1 MNDMEKIKIAYKK
14 FKANLYFDKTQ
25 LPLRDRVVQFEQRG
39 VDDKLKELY
48 HVLMGDGN
56 WVSYEK
62 KILEAIRVLVYPKKL
77 KSIAQETMIFNADN
91 IPIEMEDAQYFI
103 DLPVAG
109 HVLGTLWVL
118 TIGLVLDKEQDGM
131 YEHSYGNRLRKTLI
145 NPNSGEITYSPGLF
159 EPYFAQYEKW
169 RDYGL
174 EKARNRLDDKQDA
187 MILTLDFKSFY
198 YSVHLEK
205 NHFENILKRVNDVQP
220 WYEKLNQFVFH
231 VIECYSN
238 KLRQAIGEN
247 ADSKIEDRNILPIG
261 FLPSNILSNWVL
273 TAFDDAISKQWN
285 PIYYG
290 RYVDD
295 IIIVDKV
302 EKNDPL
308 FKKARTKTADER
320 LTADDVIQAKL
331 VDREIFQD
339 LTKDGESINVPQNIE
354 HTYQIAEK
362 ALVCTKSAIRVQS
375 KKVRLFYFQSG
386 ATRALLDCFK
396 TKIAQNASEFR
407 SMPNMDNVLQNHNYS
422 EIFNLRNE
430 EGINKFRGVTGIDL
444 DKFVLSKFLG
454 KYRKVSGM
462 IQSQEENVF
471 EKDLMLILDERTL
484 IANYSAWERLFEILV
499 INNRFEL
506 YRKLSLRILDALT
519 KYSVPVGK
527 CTADIQTHD
536 ALLRT
541 FLSALQRT
549 AAIVW
554 NTEIEKCIKDVY
566 EKVALMYSN
575 CNDSYTFESDI
586 FLWFK
591 PETIENMR
599 KAYCRT
605 RMVNKYLL
613 PLPIDCVLANLE
625 KAEGK
630 NFSNLSD
637 IWSLWDV
644 KWLKLDAYV
653 YYPYM
658 ITPHELSFVLIC
670 NDMIRNASDILPHK
684 HQEAIN
690 KYFLMHN
697 YPYENQDMRDVFA
710 LKSIKCAP
718 MLEINNLNRKCYYTA
733 VACDAEPKNT
743 IKVAVG
749 STRLS
754 LQDFEKA
761 LDNRPNRSYARY
773 KRFAKVFDEAIH
785 QKADM
790 LVLPE
795 NFLPFEWIPIVARF
809 CANNHLAL
817 VTGVEH
823 IVVPDKAKQ
832 SRGQVYNLTVTVLPY
847 QCDEYPFASISY
859 HNKTAYSPGEQ
870 GQITGRRYSFKEG
883 NTYQLFGWHNVWFS
897 VYCCFE
903 LASIRDRSLFQTFA
917 DMVVAVEWNKDVG
930 YYSNIVESLSRDLHC
945 YCIQSNSSDYGDSRI
960 IAPKSSSEK
969 DIVKTKGGL
978 NDCILVEKLNIK
990 ALRDFQVLD
999 FPLQKQ
1005 NGAFKPSPPGSYD
1018 DTVLEAKRQ
1027 NRLAGCLEDIKNYA
1041 TENR

>member
-1 MNDMEKIKIAYKK
+1 MDDMERIMERIKIAYKK
-14 FKANLYFDKTQ
+14 FKANVYFDKTQ
-25 LPLRDRVVQFEQRG
+25 LPLRDRIVKFEEK
-39 VDDKLKELY
+39 DIDAKLKAL
-48 HVLMGDGN
+48 HDALMGSGD
-56 WVSYEK
+56 WEAYEQE
-62 KILEAIRVLVYPKKL
+62 ILKEIRVWVYPKKL

-103 DLPVAG
+103 DLPVVG
-109 HVLGTLWVL
+109 HILGTLWVL
-118 TIGLVLDKEQDGM
+118 TIGLVLDKEQDTM
-131 YEHSYGNRLRKTLI
+131 YEHSYGNRLRRTLV

-159 EPYFAQYEKW
+159 EPYFAQYERW
-169 RDYGL
+169 RDHGL
-174 EKARNRLDDKQDA
+174 EKAKKSLDDKQDA
-187 MILTLDFKSFY
+187 IILTLDFKSFY

-205 NHFENILKRVNDVQP
+205 CHFESILKCMDDVQP
-220 WYEKLNQFVFH
+220 WHEKLNQFVFH

-238 KLRQAIGEN
+238 KLRQAIGES
-247 ADSKIEDRNILPIG
+247 AEPRIEDRNVMPIG

-273 TAFDDAISKQWN
+273 MTFDNAINDDWN
-285 PIYYG
+285 PVYYG

-308 FKKARTKTADER
+308 YQKAREETTEER
-320 LTADDVIQAKL
+320 LTADYIIQRKL
-331 VDREIFQD
+331 VDRGIFRD
-339 LTKDGESINVPQNIE
+339 LTKDGESIKNIG

-362 ALVCTKSAIRVQS
+362 ALRCTKSAIRVQS

-396 TKIAQNASEFR
+396 TKIAQNVSEFR
-407 SMPNMDNVLQNHNYS
+407 SMPNLDNVLQNHNYS

-430 EGINKFRGVTGIDL
+430 EGINKFRGITGIDL

-462 IQSQEENVF
+462 IQSREENVF
-471 EKDLMLILDERTL
+471 EKDIMLILDERTL

-549 AAIVW
+549 AAIIW
-554 NTEIEKCIKDVY
+554 NTEIEKCIKDIS
-566 EKVALMYSN
+566 EKVALMYCTYKDN
-575 CNDSYTFESDI
+575 HTFLPNTLLLFE
-586 FLWFK
+586 
-591 PETIENMR
+591 PETIEHMR
-599 KAYCRT
+599 KAYCKT

-613 PLPIDCVLANLE
+613 PLPIDCVLAKLE

-630 NFSNLSD
+630 NFSNLND
-637 IWSLWDV
+637 MWSLWDV
-644 KWLKLDAYV
+644 EWLKADTYV

-658 ITPHELSFVLIC
+658 LTPHELSFVMIC
-670 NDMIRNASDILPHK
+670 NDLLDNVSDILPNE
-684 HQEAIN
+684 HQKTISQ
-690 KYFLMHN
+690 YFLTHN
-697 YPYENQDMRDVFA
+697 YPYENQNMRDAFA
-710 LKSIKCAP
+710 LTGIKCAQ
-718 MLEINNLNRKCYYTA
+718 LSHTKGSGRECGYTA
-733 VACDAEPKNT
+733 VSCDTKPKNK
-743 IKVAVG
+743 IKAAVG

-773 KRFAKVFDEAIH
+773 KRFANVFDEAIH

-832 SRGQVYNLTVTVLPY
+832 SRGQVYNLTVTILPY
-847 QCDEYPFASISY
+847 QCEEYPFASISY

-870 GQITGRRYSFKEG
+870 EQITGRRYSFKEG
-883 NTYQLFGWHNVWFS
+883 NTYQLFGWHNVWFP

-917 DMVVAVEWNKDVG
+917 DMIVAVEWNKDIP
-930 YYSNIVESLSRDLHC
+930 YYSSIAESLSRDLHC

-960 IAPKSSSEK
+960 IAPKSTVEK
-969 DIVKTKGGL
+969 DIIKTKGGL
-978 NDCILVEKLNIK
+978 NDCVLVEELNIK

-1018 DTVLEAKRQ
+1018 DTILEAKRQ
-1027 NRLAGCLEDIKNYA
+1027 NRLAGYLEDIEKA
-1041 TENR
+1041 LCD